1 MQIKRDLDIT
11 LYLQAKLKQNIS
23 LGQRVPLNNADKS
36 FLLAVPTRK
45 TGLIWT
51 AWETIRLD

>member
-1 MQIKRDLDIT
+1 MALECYLDIIW
-11 LYLQAKLKQNIS
+11 YLQAKLKQNIS
-23 LGQRVPLNNADKS
+23 LGLRVPLKTTDKS
-36 FLLAVPTRK
+36 VLLVVPTRK